1 MRCIEECER
10 CHRMCLRTAMT
21 HCLEQGGSCLE
32 PPHLR
37 VMLACAELCR
47 TTADSMLAGY
57 SLYEELCAACARV
70 CRDCAESCE
79 RIGELDECVQAC
91 RRCMESCARL
101 TGAIRAADLVG
112 TAPAVRTTAS

>member
-1 MRCIEECER
+1 MEQRMLMVAETDSEELMRCIEECER

-57 SLYEELCAACARV
+57 SL
-70 CRDCAESCE
+70 
-79 RIGELDECVQAC
+79 
-91 RRCMESCARL
+91 
-101 TGAIRAADLVG
+101 
-112 TAPAVRTTAS
+112 